1 MPKSMTLPG
10 ILFCGLT
17 AVYVSDF
24 FASLGADIGR
34 LANLGGKALGFFH
47 LATGFCLFYLLFAD
61 ILNAVLKFT
70 LFI

>member
-34 LANLGGKALGFFH
+34 LANLGRKALGFF
-47 LATGFCLFYLLFAD
+47 LATGFWLFYLLFAD
-61 ILNAVLKFT
+61 ILNTVLKFT